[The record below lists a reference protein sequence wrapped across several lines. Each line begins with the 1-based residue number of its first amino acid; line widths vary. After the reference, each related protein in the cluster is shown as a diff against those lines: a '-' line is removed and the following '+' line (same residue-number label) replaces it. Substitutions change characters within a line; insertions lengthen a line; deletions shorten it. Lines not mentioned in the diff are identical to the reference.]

1 MFWEAPLKNAR
12 KRCLGKHTYA
22 LSCYSSQH
30 LDCVFFGELL
40 YNYTQLLRMIVAQSA
55 VQMHCTKCS
64 ANGFLYF
71 FLGHNVGNT
80 RKSKWKVDCINKSR
94 LTERILHTVEH
105 FIINNVSLLRSSSD
119 KMSLHRQHQHHTV
132 WRPKHTSV
140 QPCAGLYVHHARRT
154 KKNYFMHLRSN
165 VGLNNLMTSYENLW
179 VPQDTTR
186 DSFLNMI

>member
-55 VQMHCTKCS
+55 VQMDFCIFSLVTMLVTPESLSEKQIAS
-64 ANGFLYF
+64 TN
-71 FLGHNVGNT
+71 LGWQ
-80 RKSKWKVDCINKSR
+80 KQ
-94 LTERILHTVEH
+94 RILHTVEH

>member
-1 MFWEAPLKNAR
+1 MGYVLRSTTEKCKKKVFGKTYLCPFMLQLTTSRLCIFWGITIQLYTTIKN
-12 KRCLGKHTYA
+12 
-22 LSCYSSQH
+22 
-30 LDCVFFGELL
+30 D
-40 YNYTQLLRMIVAQSA
+40 IQSA
-55 VQMHCTKCS
+55 VQMDFCIFSLVTMLVTPESLSEKQIAS
-64 ANGFLYF
+64 TN
-71 FLGHNVGNT
+71 LGWQ
-80 RKSKWKVDCINKSR
+80 KQ
-94 LTERILHTVEH
+94 RILHTVEH